1 MESGVRRGH
10 NNIYSRCRQCGAI
23 IEKTGNKKLYCSE
36 CAREKERERKRKIAY
51 KYRVAK

>member
-10 NNIYSRCRQCGAI
+10 NNIYSRCRQCEAI

-36 CAREKERERKRKIAY
+36 CARESALERYKRYNK
-51 KYRVAK
+51 KRNHK